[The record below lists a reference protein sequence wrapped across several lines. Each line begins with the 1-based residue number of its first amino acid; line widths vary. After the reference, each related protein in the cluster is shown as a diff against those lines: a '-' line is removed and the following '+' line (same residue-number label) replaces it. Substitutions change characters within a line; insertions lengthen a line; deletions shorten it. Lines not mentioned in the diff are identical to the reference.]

1 MGVVR
6 PAAAGRG
13 GRLSNTWLT
22 YPRDGDNTGKLV
34 LIPDRGGCLEGFLPE
49 RVRRGLSPPCRPRMG
64 LRPIR

>member
-22 YPRDGDNTGKLV
+22 YPREGDNTGKLV
-34 LIPDRGGCLEGFLPE
+34 LIPHRGGGLEGYRPE
-49 RVRRGLSPPCRPRMG
+49 RGPGGTPRVRPRMG

>member
-22 YPRDGDNTGKLV
+22 YPREGDNTGKLV
-34 LIPDRGGCLEGFLPE
+34 LIPHRGGRLEGSLPE
-49 RVRRGLSPPCRPRMG
+49 MA
-64 LRPIR
+64 

>member
-6 PAAAGRG
+6 SAAAERG

-22 YPRDGDNTGKLV
+22 YPREGDNTGKLV
-34 LIPDRGGCLEGFLPE
+34 LIPHRGGCLEGFLPE
-49 RVRRGLSPPCRPRMG
+49 RVRWGLSPPRRPRMG